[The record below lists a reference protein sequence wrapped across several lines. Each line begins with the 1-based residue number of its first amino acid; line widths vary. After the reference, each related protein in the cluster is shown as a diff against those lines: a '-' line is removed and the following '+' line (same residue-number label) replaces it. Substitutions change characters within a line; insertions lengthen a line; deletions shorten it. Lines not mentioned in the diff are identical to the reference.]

1 MAALQHHPR
10 PEALEDIED
19 PVNYNEASA
28 LLARTGHDA
37 RPDTIRRWVKED
49 GIDTVSVRGR
59 TGFVRYV
66 SWTDSSKR
74 TTSGPRPPESV
85 LQLALTLPA
94 IP

>member
-10 PEALEDIED
+10 PETLEDIED
-19 PVNYNEASA
+19 PVTYNEASA

-59 TGFVRYV
+59 TGFVRYA
-66 SWTDSSKR
+66 SWTDILEAHYKR
-74 TTSGPRPPESV
+74 TAARLRASSNWP
-85 LQLALTLPA
+85 
-94 IP
+94 